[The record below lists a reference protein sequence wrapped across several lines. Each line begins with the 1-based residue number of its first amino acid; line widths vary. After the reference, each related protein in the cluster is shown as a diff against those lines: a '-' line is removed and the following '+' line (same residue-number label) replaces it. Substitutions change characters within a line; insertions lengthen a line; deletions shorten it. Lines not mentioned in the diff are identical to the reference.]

1 LPNKFT
7 GRTVFLSEKRII
19 VIAAWIK
26 GDIGLVIR
34 PDMLTPSGA
43 IMKFTV
49 LELRISSAVVLADSG
64 KHFPQKRCKEN

>member
-1 LPNKFT
+1 MD
-7 GRTVFLSEKRII
+7 KR
-19 VIAAWIK
+19 
-26 GDIGLVIR
+26 DIGLVIR
-34 PDMLTPSGA
+34 PDKLAPSVA